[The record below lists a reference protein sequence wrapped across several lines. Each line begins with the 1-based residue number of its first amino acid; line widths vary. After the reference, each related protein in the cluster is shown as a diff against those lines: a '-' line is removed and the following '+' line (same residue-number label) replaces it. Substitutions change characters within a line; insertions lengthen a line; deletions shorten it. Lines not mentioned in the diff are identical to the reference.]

1 MHVVRSSVAKPFSLP
16 GPSKFLQVGA
26 SAKETKKHR
35 LAVKRS
41 AHSIGDD
48 VEKSDP
54 QQLNATPRAQPS
66 NSSSSRARAGKAR
79 RQNGR
84 RKISG
89 GDQTQNQRRGVST
102 SMLGY
107 VRSEFSN
114 ETASTKGTASTLSR
128 GQRGQ
133 EEGSLTG
140 IASSSGERGT
150 AGAAAGDPSVRR
162 LVVDDPESLAHIDV
176 DELQTILKGLEEKDN
191 DLRQGLREQRT
202 LLRQAIKS
210 LNSMNAQLEEIEDQE
225 ENSAQ
230 EEDSDAQQQLSSS
243 TATHSLPVTS
253 KSCEIIHPGAEC
265 CTRTMVSMCPS
276 ENKGSVTIQ
285 ASVEPHNSANPNN
298 LNTQDM
304 IALAAL
310 AIERAGTRLFAHES
324 HTLRKKN
331 RDADRHSKHLELTK
345 ILQHGK
351 IISSRRSDHTSEFGH
366 ESFLLELEDESSGK
380 RIKAMFKPKSE
391 EGEESGW
398 HRVEVEG
405 VAYQLNLLLGM
416 DYVPPSAVRKGGD
429 IVVNGREFKEG
440 CFTYFVEGA
449 RQLNEV
455 NPEVWAASKE
465 VFLSDTRILDVLI
478 HNSDRHHGHFLYGKH
493 WLDASTSASSSN
505 GVVAGGPTMDMGMST
520 FLIDHAA
527 GFRREACVRM
537 DHENAFLTGPTRRVS
552 ARTYLHLRYLTYDI
566 LEAKLSPYLNLSEIC
581 ELNRRKDAILD
592 YFDGLVFF
600 NGYDSVV
607 MD

>member
-1 MHVVRSSVAKPFSLP
+1 MQVARSSLGKPLVP
-16 GPSKFLQVGA
+16 GLQVGSTSA
-26 SAKETKKHR
+26 SAAKR
-35 LAVKRS
+35 LPVKRS

-48 VEKSDP
+48 VEKGDP
-54 QQLNATPRAQPS
+54 QQLNASPRAKSS
-66 NSSSSRARAGKAR
+66 NSNSRAKGKAR

-84 RKISG
+84 RKMSG
-89 GDQTQNQRRGVST
+89 GGGDHQNQHQRRGVST

-107 VRSEFSN
+107 VRNEFSN
-114 ETASTKGTASTLSR
+114 EMASTKGAASTLSR
-128 GQRGQ
+128 GEEVEEEK
-133 EEGSLTG
+133 EEGAVVEG
-140 IASSSGERGT
+140 GFMNGFASS
-150 AGAAAGDPSVRR
+150 ADPPSVQR
-162 LVVDDPESLAHIDV
+162 LIVDDPESLAHIDV

-191 DLRQGLREQRT
+191 DLKQGLREQRA
-202 LLRQAIKS
+202 LLRQAIRN
-210 LNSMNAQLEEIEDQE
+210 LNSMNAQLDDIDEEE
-225 ENSAQ
+225 EEKEQ
-230 EEDSDAQQQLSSS
+230 QLEQQQLGEEEKS
-243 TATHSLPVTS
+243 HSLPVTS
-253 KSCEIIHPGAEC
+253 KSCEIVHPGAEC

-276 ENKGSVTIQ
+276 ENRGTVTIQ
-285 ASVEPHNSANPNN
+285 ASVEPHTSAKQD

-310 AIERAGTRLFAHES
+310 AIERAGTKLFAHES
-324 HTLRKKN
+324 HTLRKKK
-331 RDADRHSKHLELTK
+331 RDSGRHSKHLELTK
-345 ILQHGK
+345 VLQHGK
-351 IISSRRSDHTSEFGH
+351 IVSSRRSDHTSEFGH
-366 ESFLLELEDESSGK
+366 ESFLVELEDEDSGK

-416 DYVPPSAVRKGGD
+416 DYIPPSAVRKGD
-429 IVVNGREFKEG
+429 IIVDGREFEEG

-455 NPEVWAASKE
+455 NPEVWAGSKE

-493 WLDASTSASSSN
+493 WLAASTSASSSN
-505 GVVAGGPTMDMGMST
+505 GIVAGGLPSREMGMST

-537 DHENAFLTGPTRRVS
+537 DHENAFTTGPTRKVS

-581 ELNRRKDAILD
+581 ELNRRKEAILD

-600 NGYDSVV
+600 DGYDSVV